1 MAVLRDCMSART
13 YPHPPAGRYYLVDS
27 GYAVREGYL
36 GPYRNTRYHLEK
48 FSRREADTLEEKF
61 NFHHSSLRNVVE
73 RAFGV
78 LKSRW
83 HILREVPLYSRE
95 RQTKIVIACFALHNY
110 LLDVGNDSSAGSSR
124 AREPDYAVSEWVA
137 ANATPDMGS
146 VRDWIAAGI
155 SLM

>member
-1 MAVLRDCMSART
+1 M
-13 YPHPPAGRYYLVDS
+13 VDS

-36 GPYRNTRYHLEK
+36 GSYRNTRYHLEE
-48 FSRREADTLEEKF
+48 FSRRAADTLEEKF

-83 HILREVPLYSRE
+83 HILQEVPLYSQE
-95 RQTKIVIACFALHNY
+95 RQTKLVIACFALHNY
-110 LLDVGNDSSAGSSR
+110 LLDLADASTAGLNMAR
-124 AREPDYAVSEWVA
+124 APDYGVSEWVA
-137 ANATPDMGS
+137 ANATPDMAS